1 MVSGVTRNQPA
12 GLFGR
17 EIRTSGRHLLKRHG
31 NLFNQIFTPEN
42 LHQAFLDARRGK
54 RKKWACFQFETNL
67 GHNLAALHREI
78 HDGTYRPRPYF
89 KFKVYEPKE
98 RIIHAPAFRDIVV
111 QHAIYRVIYPLFN
124 ATFIDQSFAC
134 RVGMGTHRASDYTQ
148 RALKQCDPNSYTLK
162 LDVRKFFHS
171 IDRSILRGLIE
182 RRIKDRRLVDLMML
196 YAECDGPTGI
206 PIGNLLSQLYALI
219 YLNPLDHFVKRVLGV
234 RHYVRYVDD
243 FVLIGLT
250 REQCLEYRERIV
262 AYLESALRLTLSKST
277 LQRAKRGINFVG
289 YRTWRGKRFI
299 RKFSLYRFRRALRK
313 GDVRALASILGHA
326 CRTNSLPHMLRL
338 IEESNY
344 AGHIPLPQDRR
355 RVHHLHP
362 AGRGTYRAVRAA

>member
-1 MVSGVTRNQPA
+1 M
-12 GLFGR
+12 
-17 EIRTSGRHLLKRHG
+17 KRHG
-31 NLFNQIFTPEN
+31 NLFNQIFTREN

-54 RKKWACFQFETNL
+54 RKKWACFRFEINL
-67 GHNLAALHREI
+67 GHNLESLYREI
-78 HDGTYRPRPYF
+78 HEGSYRPRPYF
-89 KFKVYEPKE
+89 TFSVYEPKQ

-111 QHAIYRVIYPLFN
+111 QHAIYRVVYALFD

-148 RALKQCDPNSYTLK
+148 QALRKCEPDSYTLK
-162 LDVRKFFHS
+162 LDIRKFFHS
-171 IDRSILRGLIE
+171 IDRDILRSLIE
-182 RRIKDRRLVDLMML
+182 RKIKDRRLADLMML
-196 YAECDGPTGI
+196 FTECDGPTGI

-250 REQCLEYRERIV
+250 RPQCLEYRERIIL
-262 AYLESALRLTLSKST
+262 YLESALRLTLSKST
-277 LQRAKRGINFVG
+277 IQKVRRGVNFVG

-299 RKFSLYRFRRALRK
+299 RKYSLYRFRRALRRENSK
-313 GDVRALASILGHA
+313 ALASILGHA

-338 IEESNY
+338 IKESSH
-344 AGHIPLPQDRR
+344 ASRTHSLGHMIKTLSEAVHAKNLQIPKNFRR
-355 RVHHLHP
+355 LHHL
-362 AGRGTYRAVRAA
+362 AAARRGARRAVRAG